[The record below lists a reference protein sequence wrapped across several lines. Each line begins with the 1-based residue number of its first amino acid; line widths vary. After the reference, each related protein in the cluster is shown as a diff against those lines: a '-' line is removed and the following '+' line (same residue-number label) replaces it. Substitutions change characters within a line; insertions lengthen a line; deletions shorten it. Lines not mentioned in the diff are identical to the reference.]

1 MTPFGKVSPLAL
13 TLTTNLTPMPIDQKY
28 IVDLTEDN
36 IYHIYN
42 RTNNREP
49 LFLSDDN
56 RQFFLKKYNDYLS
69 PFLETYCWCLLSNHF
84 HFLVKIKSAK
94 QIKNFLENKQEL
106 NAAEKDYLANE
117 QPSSKILEKA
127 FHRFFTSYSMAFNK
141 QHNRKGNLFHR
152 PFKRIE
158 VIRESHFTQSVVY
171 IHANPLKHKIVADFT
186 QYRWSSWQSI
196 ISDAPTRLLRKE
208 LVDWFGSKEH
218 FIKAH
223 QDLSEYYY
231 ESDIAIEA

>member
-1 MTPFGKVSPLAL
+1 MS
-13 TLTTNLTPMPIDQKY
+13 IDQKFLAG
-28 IVDLTEDN
+28 LTEDN

-56 RQFFLKKYNDYLS
+56 RRFFLKRYADFLS
-69 PFLETYCWCLLSNHF
+69 PFSDTFCWCLLPNHF
-84 HFLVKIKSAK
+84 HFLVKIKSPGE
-94 QIKNFLENKQEL
+94 IKSHLQNQEVR
-106 NAAEKDYLANE
+106 NAAEKDYLSTE
-117 QPSSKILEKA
+117 QPCSKVLEKA

-158 VIRESHFTQSVVY
+158 VIRKSHFTQAVIY
-171 IHANPLKHKIVADFT
+171 IHTNPLKHKIATDFT
-186 QYRWSSWQSI
+186 KYQWSSWQSLL
-196 ISDAPTRLLRKE
+196 SDAPTRLLRKE
-208 LVDWFGSKEH
+208 LMDWFGNKEQ

-223 QDLSEYYY
+223 QYLSQYYY
-231 ESDIAIEA
+231 ESDIAIED